1 VSRVATYADAVAMV
15 NANQYGNGV
24 AIFTR
29 DGNGGATLLRAKS
42 ASG

>member
-1 VSRVATYADAVAMV
+1 MV

-29 DGNGGATLLRAKS
+29 DGNTARLFSREVSVG
-42 ASG
+42 